1 MFDALTMRAVADELK
16 RTILGG
22 RIQRVGLADERTL
35 IVEIFSHGARH
46 QLLISD
52 HPQAARVHLVRER
65 LTPDAAR
72 VTPFLLLLRKHVR
85 GGRIVNLAQPAL
97 ERTLAL
103 SIVKASPP
111 VKESES
117 DDRDDRDEPDPAPD
131 DADDPRTLPPG
142 WTLTETTLIIEVMGR
157 HSNTI
162 LLDALGTILDALKR
176 VPPSI
181 SRVRPIL
188 PHLRYAPPPPQ
199 EKADPRSVTSAR
211 LRDACLLAG
220 DRITLA
226 TMLVGSLRGISPQV
240 AREIA
245 FRVTGD
251 INSPATAC
259 DPAQLATTVHELVQP
274 IDHNAW
280 QPMLY
285 TRDAHPVAFSPIPL
299 ASFAADPSVM
309 GETAPSISAIAAR
322 FFAETDRATAHGE
335 RRNRLVQ
342 TIADATARVETRL
355 AAMRGELHRAEA
367 AELNRRKGEAIYANA
382 YAITPR
388 QTTLTTDDGLS
399 IALDPALSPSANA
412 QRYFEQYRKAQ
423 RATEGLPERIA
434 HAETERAYLS
444 QTAALVETATAFD
457 DLVTLE
463 REWREYAGARE
474 AKPTTRK
481 PMQANQRQLTVRRPR
496 PYVTGTG
503 HRILIG
509 RSGPQNDQVTFSLSH
524 GDDTWLH
531 ARGVGGAHVIIQWDG
546 EQIAHGSGDAATIE
560 LAARLAAHYSQARS
574 GGYVEV
580 DFAPRRQV
588 RKIAGAG
595 PGMVTYRGERTL
607 RVQPVTVET
616 LIQQGA
622 LRAPAGR
629 GGE

>member
-85 GGRIVNLAQPAL
+85 GGRIANLAQPAL

-117 DDRDDRDEPDPAPD
+117 DDRNDPDPTPD
-131 DADDPRTLPPG
+131 DADDPRALPPG
-142 WTLTETTLIIEVMGR
+142 WTLTETTLVIEVMGR

-162 LLDALGTILDALKR
+162 LLDAHGTILDALKR
-176 VPPSI
+176 VPPST

-188 PHLRYAPPPPQ
+188 PHLRYALPPPQ

-226 TMLVGSLRGISPQV
+226 TMLVGSLRGISPQI

-251 INSPATAC
+251 TDRPATAC
-259 DPAQLATTVHELVQP
+259 DPAQLMPTVHELVQP
-274 IDHNAW
+274 IDRGEW
-280 QPMLY
+280 QPTLY
-285 TRDAHPVAFSPIPL
+285 ARDARPVAFSPIPL
-299 ASFAADPSVM
+299 ASFAADPSVT
-309 GETAPSISAIAAR
+309 GETDSSISAITAR
-322 FFAETDRATAHGE
+322 FFTETGRATAHGE

-342 TIADATARVETRL
+342 AIADTAARVETRL

-388 QTTLTTDDGLS
+388 QMTLSTDDGLT
-399 IALDPALSPSANA
+399 IVLDPALSPSENA

-434 HAETERAYLS
+434 QAETERAYLS

-463 REWREYAGARE
+463 NEWRAYTGARE
-474 AKPTTRK
+474 AKPATRK
-481 PMQANQRQLTVRRPR
+481 PTRGIQRQPAVRRPR
-496 PYVTGTG
+496 PYVTVAG

-546 EQIAHGSGDAATIE
+546 EQIVHGSSDAATIE

-607 RVQPVTVET
+607 RVQPVTVEV